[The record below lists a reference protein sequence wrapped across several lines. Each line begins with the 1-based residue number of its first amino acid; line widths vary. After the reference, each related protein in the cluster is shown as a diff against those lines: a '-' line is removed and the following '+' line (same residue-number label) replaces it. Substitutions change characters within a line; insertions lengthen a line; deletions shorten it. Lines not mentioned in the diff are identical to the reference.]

1 MPVLVYVAMVFG
13 GQIDHVV
20 IDTRGSTEHGILI
33 AIVIAA
39 VIIGVKLWR
48 RRKRIA
54 ARLAAA
60 PE

>member
-1 MPVLVYVAMVFG
+1 MYA
-13 GQIDHVV
+13 
-20 IDTRGSTEHGILI
+20 RRTEHGILI

-39 VIIGVKLWR
+39 IIVGVKLWR

-54 ARLAAA
+54 TRLAAT